1 MGRAK
6 LEIKPIQ
13 KSTNRQI
20 TYSKRKKGLM
30 KKAYEL
36 STLGDIDLALLMFSP
51 SDRLCLF
58 SSQTRIEDV
67 LAKYINLPDQ
77 EREKYYFI
85 FWQYLLRILEQFK
98 TENDMAFQIN
108 EPRFLSLLLTSQ
120 FSWFT
125 KYINHYKLVF
135 AKLQELDKEL
145 CRLQQQLQISEE
157 ELRKFE
163 PDPVRFTSMEEMGAC
178 ENHLLSTLTRV
189 VQRREHLLSRSCEA
203 PSTQKSMENIEG
215 WEPEAEFK
223 QARIYNSELSQC
235 IKSVKVFLVQ
245 PNYLLYLT
253 ILNYIHIFKIYF
265 FLVPSYDLPLQ
276 GIISNPTQTP
286 K

>member
-20 TYSKRKKGLM
+20 TYSKRKKGLI

-36 STLGDIDLALLMFSP
+36 STLCDIDLALLMFSP

-58 SSQTRIEDV
+58 SSQIRIEDV
-67 LAKYINLPDQ
+67 LARYINLPDQ
-77 EREKYYFI
+77 ERENAVVFPDQSKRQAI
-85 FWQYLLRILEQFK
+85 QNKHYLLRTLEQLK

-108 EPRFLSLLLTSQ
+108 EPRPAIHSDIEELE
-120 FSWFT
+120 
-125 KYINHYKLVF
+125 
-135 AKLQELDKEL
+135 QEV

-163 PDPVRFTSMEEMGAC
+163 PDPVRFTSMEEMEAC
-178 ENHLLSTLTRV
+178 EAHLLKTLKRV

-203 PSTQKSMENIEG
+203 PSTQQSMENINLNNVIEG
-215 WEPEAEFK
+215 WGPEAGSK
-223 QARIYNSELSQC
+223 KGPYNS
-235 IKSVKVFLVQ
+235 
-245 PNYLLYLT
+245 
-253 ILNYIHIFKIYF
+253 
-265 FLVPSYDLPLQ
+265 
-276 GIISNPTQTP
+276 
-286 K
+286 

>member
-36 STLGDIDLALLMFSP
+36 STLCDIDLALLMFSP

-58 SSQTRIEDV
+58 SSQTSWIEDV

-85 FWQYLLRILEQFK
+85 FWQYLLRTLEQFK

-108 EPRFLSLLLTSQ
+108 EPRFLSLL
-120 FSWFT
+120 
-125 KYINHYKLVF
+125 F
-135 AKLQELDKEL
+135 AKLQELEKEL

-203 PSTQKSMENIEG
+203 PSTQQSMENIEG

-245 PNYLLYLT
+245 PNYLLYLI